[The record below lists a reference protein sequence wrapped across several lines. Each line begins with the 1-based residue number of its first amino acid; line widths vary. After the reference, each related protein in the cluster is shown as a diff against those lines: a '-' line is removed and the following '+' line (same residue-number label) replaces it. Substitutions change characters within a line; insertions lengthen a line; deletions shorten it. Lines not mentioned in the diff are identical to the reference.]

1 MLKQIKI
8 NLKFLILLTTILL
21 FSGCV
26 VDNIES
32 NKEGVDKNTKGY
44 YLVVVNDIND
54 SNNGYMNVISNDDI
68 NKENPINLD
77 LTKEKDV
84 NSSTDLPTAY
94 EQSLNVN
101 RNGSVYFYLRG
112 SSSSKSD
119 SLTYEITTEPSHG
132 SVFEWGSSYVY
143 FPEHGYHGDDSFGF
157 IVNDGF
163 GDSEEAYI
171 SVKVH

>member
-8 NLKFLILLTTILL
+8 NLKFLILSVTILL

-26 VDNIES
+26 VDSVES
-32 NKEGVDKNTKGY
+32 NKEAENKNTKSY
-44 YLVVVNDIND
+44 YLVVVNDTNVSSDI
-54 SNNGYMNVISNDDI
+54 YMNVLPNNDI
-68 NKENPINLD
+68 KEEPINLD
-77 LTKEKDV
+77 LTKEKEV
-84 NSSTDLPTAY
+84 NSPTDLPTAY
-94 EQSLNVN
+94 KQSLDVN
-101 RNGSVYFYLRG
+101 RNGFISFDLHG
-112 SSSSKSD
+112 SSSLESD